1 MHRVARTTRVIFSIC
16 FGLFVLGACEGVRI
30 GSDAL
35 VQHLP
40 PGQDQVC
47 RTAVRN
53 ALAKTNVSQD
63 WIRRVNYKAVRVGN
77 RISGFQAW
85 VYPKEGG
92 GVLVVEL
99 SDQCRVRRIWASGL
113 R

>member
-1 MHRVARTTRVIFSIC
+1 MHRVTLTTAVIFSIC
-16 FGLFVLGACEGVRI
+16 FGLLVLGACEGVQI

-47 RTAVRN
+47 RTAVRD
-53 ALAKTNVSQD
+53 ALAEKNVSED
-63 WIRRVNYKAVRVGN
+63 WIRRIHYQAIRARN

-85 VYPKEGG
+85 VYPKEGHG
-92 GVLVVEL
+92 ALVVEL
-99 SDQCRVRRIWASGL
+99 TNQCRVTRIWASGK

>member
-1 MHRVARTTRVIFSIC
+1 MQRRAIAPRARAFLTA
-16 FGLFVLGACEGVRI
+16 GLCLLSACEGFYI

-47 RTAVRN
+47 RDAVRD
-53 ALAKTNVSQD
+53 ALAEKNVTED
-63 WIRRVNYKAVRVGN
+63 WIRRIHYQPVRVGN
-77 RISGFQAW
+77 RLRGFEAW
-85 VYPKEGG
+85 VFPKEGDG
-92 GVLVVEL
+92 TLVVEL
-99 SDQCRVRRIWASGL
+99 SAECRVTKIWARGP